1 MSQNIAYYEVIRKLL
16 ELRVDMSA
24 FAERE
29 TFHESDEK
37 SRPEAVLLQ
46 EMFPGLHIDLL
57 VDILRYNNWNV
68 EAGMDAALA
77 WTAAKENSDDRTARG
92 GGSTSNNVSSQ
103 IWRNQEA
110 ETSSER
116 SQESAAGG
124 GGWFGQD
131 TSSVYVQPHSYQES
145 ISSMLLPHVPTTMTI
160 INDQE
165 HGNQVPRILLSQNFL
180 VHIPT

>member
-1 MSQNIAYYEVIRKLL
+1 MIRKLL

-77 WTAAKENSDDRTARG
+77 WTAAKENSMTG
-92 GGSTSNNVSSQ
+92 LLV
-103 IWRNQEA
+103 A
-110 ETSSER
+110 EGAP
-116 SQESAAGG
+116 Q
-124 GGWFGQD
+124 
-131 TSSVYVQPHSYQES
+131 
-145 ISSMLLPHVPTTMTI
+145 TMYRRKYGEIKTKP
-160 INDQE
+160 
-165 HGNQVPRILLSQNFL
+165 V
-180 VHIPT
+180 